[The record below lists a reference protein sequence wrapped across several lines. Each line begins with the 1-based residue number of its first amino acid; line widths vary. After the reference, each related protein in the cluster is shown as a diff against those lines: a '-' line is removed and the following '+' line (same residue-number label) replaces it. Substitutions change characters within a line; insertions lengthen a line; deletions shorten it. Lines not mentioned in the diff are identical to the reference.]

1 MKSNLLKEQSKSI
14 CNSIFLLVFFLI
26 LSCRSNDIADKD
38 SLNGNASVVPE
49 FLFSSSEDGNIEPTA
64 SIGKSVLS
72 VKPEEIQ
79 KQTVKDD
86 LGNLYDITLAPS
98 RSSYTKN
105 AQASLNTT
113 TALGTPTALDNGV
126 VYRVLVYTKSTG
138 AFKTSKDYTVGSPAT
153 PITGLDGNVTYT
165 FIVYSF
171 NKSSIVGPA
180 NQATYSNVGLTG
192 LSNNSSNTGNADL
205 MYFITDLTLQPN
217 STTTLTGTM
226 LHQFARLKLHINTS
240 NLNSI
245 TGTPGNITEV
255 GGISVLPVGNSVTNF
270 IFSTGTT
277 TYGTVNTNS
286 TINVT
291 NPQLARIPITTTSGF
306 PGSPQYDSKALVL
319 LTPTTA
325 NGKIII
331 SRVVTDGGME
341 YMGNITINNARI
353 TEKTDYDLTITP
365 NLSNIVSIGNYG
377 PFFTNS
383 TDGKSFNNSFS
394 DVVAGGSNGSL
405 ASYSGIMLDGYI
417 TSQPYYTPMLK
428 NISSTPI
435 AYNLRCLSRYAYGT
449 TDIRNVTG
457 TLAPN
462 AKIQGLDIDNILFFS
477 GYNNINSGDRNNTTT
492 DQETCIGTITPQ
504 GGSPIDVTFRWRTS
518 GSGYNVNNNYLI
530 TSIQVK

>member
-1 MKSNLLKEQSKSI
+1 MKSNLLKGQCKSI

-113 TALGTPTALDNGV
+113 AALGTPTALDNGV

-171 NKSSIVGPA
+171 NKPPNILG
-180 NQATYSNVGLTG
+180 QAQQLNYSNVRLTG

-205 MYFITDLTLQPN
+205 MYFIKDLTLEPN

-226 LHQFARLKLHINTS
+226 LHQFARLRLHIDTS
-240 NLNSI
+240 DINAI
-245 TGTPGNITEV
+245 TNTPGNITEIGNIAV
-255 GGISVLPVGNSVTNF
+255 SPVANSVPTF
-270 IFSTGTT
+270 IFSTGIP
-277 TYGTVNTNS
+277 TYGTVSPTSTYTYFNVLPRILFTTTTDFPGNS
-286 TINVT
+286 TFDSK
-291 NPQLARIPITTTSGF
+291 PIT
-306 PGSPQYDSKALVL
+306 L
-319 LTPTTA
+319 LTPTTTD
-325 NGKIII
+325 GKIVI

-341 YMGNITINNARI
+341 FMGNITINNARI
-353 TEKTDYDLTITP
+353 TEKTDYDLTIKP
-365 NLSNIVSIGNYG
+365 RLNNIVATGDYG
-377 PFFTNS
+377 PFYRFSPQNS
-383 TDGKSFNNSFS
+383 TTNTFS
-394 DVVAGGSNGSL
+394 NAIPTNGSL
-405 ASYSGIMLDGYI
+405 ASYSGIMLDGRI
-417 TSQPYYTPMLK
+417 DGSGSDSFVPLIK
-428 NISSTPI
+428 NISSSPI
-435 AYNLRCLSRYAYGT
+435 AYNLKCGSRWGYASTGNNKT
-449 TDIRNVTG
+449 ITG
-457 TLAPN
+457 TINPGTRLENLDPTNGVYITAGTN
-462 AKIQGLDIDNILFFS
+462 AVGN
-477 GYNNINSGDRNNTTT
+477 RNANLC
-492 DQETCIGTITPQ
+492 DQETCVGTITPQ
-504 GGSPIDVTFRWRTS
+504 GGSPIDVTFRWRST
-518 GSGYNVNNNYLI
+518 GSGYLVNDNYVR
-530 TSIQVK
+530 TTIQLN